1 MMKRLLAFAACS
13 TVAILLL
20 IRILPELTAGPNE
33 MPRQIEPE
41 VQSKQ
46 MMGEVPVEKVA
57 NATALLLPP
66 PPIVKATS
74 APKAEPVSAAAESIL
89 EEKTA
94 VNDTAPPLNEKAE
107 APVKT
112 KAFQEEPLPQS
123 TISSPPKPKQR
134 PAAQPLK
141 EPAQRVAA
149 VSLDPVPQKSLL
161 EPAQR
166 STSSA
171 RSNEEAVAP
180 GPTIVAE
187 GRVLLRILEH
197 GSGPVVE
204 IAWPLSGTK
213 RRALYRLFEACYGM
227 EVALI
232 DVRGELY
239 ARAGEAGRPWQPNM
253 DRYSGFVRQPTG
265 HLTPDEQDIIAR
277 IRNFHGGLRSAENV
291 RLFPRRLDAVLLG
304 SLKLLVGEGYSG
316 GATIHAQYRRD
327 GKNVLVENIRMDNRA
342 IPGRIDLSSAARQC
356 RSGSWS

>member
-13 TVAILLL
+13 TVAGLLL
-20 IRILPELTAGPNE
+20 MRILPELMVGLNE
-33 MPRQIEPE
+33 MPRQIKPQ
-41 VQSKQ
+41 VQSEQ
-46 MMGEVPVEKVA
+46 LMEEAPVEKAV

-66 PPIVKATS
+66 PPIVKAIS
-74 APKAEPVSAAAESIL
+74 APKPEPIQED
-89 EEKTA
+89 KTA
-94 VNDTAPPLNEKAE
+94 ANDTAPPLIVKAE

-112 KAFQEEPLPQS
+112 KALQEEALPQS
-123 TISSPPKPKQR
+123 TVSSPPKPKQR

-141 EPAQRVAA
+141 EPAKRVAA